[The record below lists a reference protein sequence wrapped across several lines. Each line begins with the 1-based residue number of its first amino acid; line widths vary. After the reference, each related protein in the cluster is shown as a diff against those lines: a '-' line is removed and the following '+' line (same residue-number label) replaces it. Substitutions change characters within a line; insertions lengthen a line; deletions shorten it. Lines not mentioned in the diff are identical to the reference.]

1 MEAAANRLFDAAQKL
16 LTYIDEAQVFDR
28 LADAGCGLYDQYRSD
43 RFDELLK
50 EVKAALQAFQE
61 AKNKTS

>member
-1 MEAAANRLFDAAQKL
+1 MEEAAEKLFDAAKAL
-16 LTYIDEAQVFDR
+16 LAYIDEAQVFDR

-50 EVKAALQAFQE
+50 AVKAALEEYQQHQ
-61 AKNKTS
+61 KQR

>member
-1 MEAAANRLFDAAQKL
+1 MEKAAEELFDAAKAL

-43 RFDELLK
+43 RFDELLQK
-50 EVKAALQAFQE
+50 VKAALEAFQ
-61 AKNKTS
+61 AQKLKK

>member
-1 MEAAANRLFDAAQKL
+1 MEAAADRLFNAAQKL

-61 AKNKTS
+61 AKNKNL